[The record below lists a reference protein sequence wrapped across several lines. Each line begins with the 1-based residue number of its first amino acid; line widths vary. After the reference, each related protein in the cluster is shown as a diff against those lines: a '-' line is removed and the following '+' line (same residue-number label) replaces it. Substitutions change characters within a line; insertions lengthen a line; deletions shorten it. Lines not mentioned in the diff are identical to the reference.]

1 MGKRYYKIG
10 EVAEIFGVAYDT
22 VKKWCL
28 RGDIDANNV
37 GGIWF
42 IPIEAVEHYERGLKP
57 KRVVLLEKKI
67 EALESQISDYKRQMR
82 VVAGMLLQIEGENK

>member
-1 MGKRYYKIG
+1 MKKQYYKIG

-42 IPIEAVEHYERGLKP
+42 IPIEAVEHYEKGLKP
-57 KRVVLLEKKI
+57 KRVIALEREKERLQEQIDAMQRTMRQVAGTLLE
-67 EALESQISDYKRQMR
+67 R
-82 VVAGMLLQIEGENK
+82 GN

>member
-1 MGKRYYKIG
+1 MKKQYYKIPD
-10 EVAEIFGVAYDT
+10 VAEIFGVAYDT

-42 IPIEAVEHYERGLKP
+42 IPIEAVEHYEKGLKP
-57 KRVVLLEKKI
+57 KRVIALEREKERLQEQIDAMQRTMRQVAGTLLE
-67 EALESQISDYKRQMR
+67 R
-82 VVAGMLLQIEGENK
+82 GN

>member
-1 MGKRYYKIG
+1 MKKQYYKID
-10 EVAEIFGVAYDT
+10 EVAEIFGVAYNT

-42 IPIEAVEHYERGLKP
+42 IPIEAVEHYEKGLKP
-57 KRVVLLEKKI
+57 KRVIALEREKERLQEQIDAMQRTMRQVAGTLLE
-67 EALESQISDYKRQMR
+67 R
-82 VVAGMLLQIEGENK
+82 GN